1 MSPQETE
8 SGFVGQAII
17 SAETQLKTWI
27 NAETPEVRVIAVYGM
42 PGVGKTT
49 LLERVYK
56 FYKHT
61 NFFDSVI
68 RLTVSRNYEIRD
80 LQGRIAKKINLN
92 LSGISDR
99 DADTPKRK
107 LSKSLKRKNFLLI
120 LDDIWSAVN
129 LEELGVAFGTDK
141 GSKVVFSTRQR
152 DLALRETEQSINV
165 ESLSKGEG
173 WELFERVAFKG
184 GHVREELQECAR
196 KIADKC

>member
-1 MSPQETE
+1 MERLLIICNQLFKRASATLQSSASVSLQETE

-27 NAETPEVRVIAVYGM
+27 NAETPEVRPRVIAVYGM

-61 NFFDSVI
+61 NFFDCVI

-99 DADTPKRK
+99 DVDTLKGK
-107 LSKSLKRKNFLLI
+107 LSKRLHL
-120 LDDIWSAVN
+120 SAVN
-129 LEELGVAFGTDK
+129 LEELGVAFGTNK
-141 GSKVVFSTRQR
+141 GRKVVFSTQQR
-152 DLALRETEQSINV
+152 DLAPRET
-165 ESLSKGEG
+165 
-173 WELFERVAFKG
+173 
-184 GHVREELQECAR
+184 
-196 KIADKC
+196 